1 MNKIQKKYQNFY
13 IRKSRYSYSFSKR
26 EKNVKNLNDFL
37 KIDKCDKRFVKS
49 GSGIRFLLNFRSKLF
64 TEIFISTINLIYL
77 SFLGYY
83 CNNKIVLVNSFVR
96 YNDQKKKLKTFFL
109 KNFSVKK
116 TYLSKIF
123 IEESSDQIKTYLDEK
138 LIRLI
143 LKIDRTI
150 GRCWLWVNSTT
161 YNNKKFWYH
170 LISSF
175 FTFMTTIE
183 SVAER
188 PYPIQDLNAMLKKLN
203 IKDYDLEFSK
213 IFEKKT
219 TLFENYDQLKIHP
232 MNFKFLLGYYKSLK
246 IKNYLKNL
254 NWRNRFFQNT
264 HTISKV
270 RSVRMKKISHSS
282 YLLLI

>member
-1 MNKIQKKYQNFY
+1 MNIIQKKYQNFY
-13 IRKSRYSYSFSKR
+13 VRKSRNSYSFSKR

-49 GSGIRFLLNFRSKLF
+49 GSGIKFLLNFRSKLIKG
-64 TEIFISTINLIYL
+64 TYISIINLIYL
-77 SFLGYY
+77 SFLRYY
-83 CNNKIVLVNSFVR
+83 CNNKIVLVNSFFR

-123 IEESSDQIKTYLDEK
+123 IEESADQIKTYLDEK

-150 GRCWLWVNSTT
+150 GRCWLWVDSTT

-170 LISSF
+170 LIRSF
-175 FTFMTTIE
+175 FTFMTTVE

-188 PYPIQDLNAMLKKLN
+188 PYPIQDLNAMLEKLN
-203 IKDYDLEFSK
+203 IKDFDLEFSK
-213 IFEKKT
+213 TSEKKT
-219 TLFENYDQLKIHP
+219 TLFENYDQLKLNP
-232 MNFKFLLGYYKSLK
+232 MNFKFFLGHYKSLK
-246 IKNYLKNL
+246 IKNYLKNI
-254 NWRNRFFQNT
+254 NWRNRLFQNT
-264 HTISKV
+264 KTISKV
-270 RSVRMKKISHSS
+270 RSVKMKKISHSS